1 MNPRIKELIK
11 AAGGIA
17 YDDDG
22 NELTVMLVGKN
33 LEKFA
38 ELLIRECATL
48 KLDPMQ
54 IDGAQ
59 YYHGWLD
66 YRDEIWK
73 HFGVNK

>member
-1 MNPRIKELIK
+1 MNDRIRELALEVFSFK
-11 AAGGIA
+11 YKTAP
-17 YDDDG
+17 
-22 NELTVMLVGKN
+22 NELNPGHHMDHLH
-33 LEKFA
+33 KFA
-38 ELLIRECATL
+38 ELIIRECATL

-73 HFGVNK
+73 HFRN